1 LTVPADLPGR
11 VLRGERAALARAITL
26 IDRDPLAATAIDAE
40 LAAHTGRAAT
50 VGITG
55 PPGAGKST
63 LVGALLKSAVRR
75 DDRVAVLALDPM
87 SAISGGAVL
96 GDRLRMEHT
105 TADERVFVR
114 SMTADNGAG
123 GLALAT
129 PFAIRALDAAGWP
142 WVIIETVGVGQTEFE
157 IVEAATTAVVVLNPG
172 AGDEVQAV
180 KAGLLEMADVFVI
193 NKADREGTQATRLDL
208 ERTVSQLPHGA
219 WRPPIIETVAS
230 EDRGTDEVW
239 DAINAHR
246 AHLQQAGAMAQR
258 QQRLLRLALR
268 RLVLAQ
274 LERRVDEVMRS
285 DEFSRRVD
293 AVHAGASDLG
303 SAGRALLER
312 VSSRRDSSG
321 H

>member
-1 LTVPADLPGR
+1 LSVPADLPGR

-26 IDRDPLAATAIDAE
+26 IDRDPLAAAAIDAA

-75 DDRVAVLALDPM
+75 DERVAVLALDPM

-114 SMTADNGAG
+114 SMTADSGAG

-142 WVIIETVGVGQTEFE
+142 WVIIETVGVGQIEFE
-157 IVEAATTAVVVLNPG
+157 IVEAATTTVVVLNPG

-208 ERTVSQLPHGA
+208 ERTVSQLPPGA

-230 EDRGTDEVW
+230 EDRGTDDVW
-239 DAINAHR
+239 DAIAAHR
-246 AHLQQAGAMAQR
+246 SHLQQTGTLALR

-268 RLVLAQ
+268 RLVMA
-274 LERRVDEVMRS
+274 EMEDRVDAALDS
-285 DEFSRRVD
+285 AEFSPRVD
-293 AVHAGASDLG
+293 AVHTGTSDLG
-303 SAGRALLER
+303 AAGSELLAR
-312 VSSRRDSSG
+312 VTGR
-321 H
+321 

>member
-1 LTVPADLPGR
+1 VPADLLGR
-11 VLRGERAALARAITL
+11 LLRGDRAALARAITL
-26 IDRDPLAATAIDAE
+26 IDRRPLEAAAIDAV
-40 LAAHTGRAAT
+40 LAPHTGRAAT
-50 VGITG
+50 VGLTG

-63 LVGALLKSAVRR
+63 LVGSLLKAAVRR
-75 DDRVAVLALDPM
+75 DERVAVLALDPM
-87 SAISGGAVL
+87 SALTRGAVL

-142 WVIIETVGVGQTEFE
+142 WVLIETVGVGQTEFE
-157 IVEAATTAVVVLNPG
+157 IVEAATTTVVVLNPG

-180 KAGLLEMADVFVI
+180 KAGLLEMADIFVI

-208 ERTVSQLPHGA
+208 ERTVSHLPHGA
-219 WRPPIIETVAS
+219 WHPPIIETVAS

-239 DAINAHR
+239 EAIAAHR
-246 AHLQQAGAMAQR
+246 SHLQHTGTLVQR

-268 RLVLAQ
+268 RLVMAQ
-274 LERRVDEVMRS
+274 LEGRVEAILKS
-285 DEFSRRVD
+285 PEFAQRID
-293 AVHAGASDLG
+293 AAHSGTTDLG
-303 SAGRALLER
+303 AAGRELLER
-312 VSSRRDSSG
+312 VTRN
-321 H
+321 

>member
-1 LTVPADLPGR
+1 

-26 IDRDPLAATAIDAE
+26 IDRDPLAAAAIDAE

-157 IVEAATTAVVVLNPG
+157 IVEAATTTVVVLNPG

-219 WRPPIIETVAS
+219 WRPPILETVAS

-239 DAINAHR
+239 DAIAAHR
-246 AHLQQAGAMAQR
+246 SHLQQTGAFVQR

-268 RLVLAQ
+268 RLVLAR
-274 LERRVDEVMRS
+274 LEHRVDAVMKS
-285 DEFSRRVD
+285 AEFSARVD
-293 AVHAGASDLG
+293 AVHAGQSDLG
-303 SAGRALLER
+303 AVGTYLLAQVTGR
-312 VSSRRDSSG
+312 
-321 H
+321 

>member
-1 LTVPADLPGR
+1 MAVSADLPGR

-26 IDRDPLAATAIDAE
+26 IDRDPLAAAAIDAE

-63 LVGALLKSAVRR
+63 LVGSLLKAAVRR

-87 SAISGGAVL
+87 SAITGGAVL

-142 WVIIETVGVGQTEFE
+142 WVLIETVGVGQTEFE
-157 IVEAATTAVVVLNPG
+157 IVEAATTTVVVLNPG

-193 NKADREGTQATRLDL
+193 NKADREGTLATRLDL
-208 ERTVSQLPHGA
+208 ERTVSQMPQGA
-219 WRPPIIETVAS
+219 WRPPILETVAS

-239 DAINAHR
+239 SAIAAHR
-246 AHLQQAGAMAQR
+246 AYLQDTGQLLPR

-268 RLVLAQ
+268 RLALAQ
-274 LERRVDEVMRS
+274 IENRVDVVLNS
-285 DEFSRRVD
+285 AEFSRRVD
-293 AVHAGASDLG
+293 AVQSGAAGLG
-303 SAGRALLER
+303 AAGGELLAR
-312 VSSRRDSSG
+312 VCGR
-321 H
+321 

>member
-1 LTVPADLPGR
+1 LTIPADLPVR

-26 IDRDPLAATAIDAE
+26 IDREPLAAAAIDAAI
-40 LAAHTGRAAT
+40 AAHTGRAAT

-63 LVGALLKSAVRR
+63 LVGSLLKSAVRR

-142 WVIIETVGVGQTEFE
+142 WVLIETVGVGQTEFE
-157 IVEAATTAVVVLNPG
+157 IVEAATTTVVVLNPG

-193 NKADREGTQATRLDL
+193 NKADREGTRVTRLDL
-208 ERTVSQLPHGA
+208 ERTVSQLPQGA
-219 WRPPIIETVAS
+219 WRPPILETVAS

-246 AHLQQAGAMAQR
+246 AHLQQTGTLARR

-274 LERRVDEVMRS
+274 LEGRVGAAMNSAEIAQRI
-285 DEFSRRVD
+285 D
-293 AVHAGASDLG
+293 AVQAGTSDLG
-303 SAGRALLER
+303 AAGRDLLSLVTAR
-312 VSSRRDSSG
+312 
-321 H
+321 

>member
-1 LTVPADLPGR
+1 
-11 VLRGERAALARAITL
+11 
-26 IDRDPLAATAIDAE
+26 
-40 LAAHTGRAAT
+40 
-50 VGITG
+50 
-55 PPGAGKST
+55 
-63 LVGALLKSAVRR
+63 
-75 DDRVAVLALDPM
+75 
-87 SAISGGAVL
+87 
-96 GDRLRMEHT
+96 MEHT

-142 WVIIETVGVGQTEFE
+142 WVLIETVGVGQTEFE
-157 IVEAATTAVVVLNPG
+157 IVEAATTTVVVLNPG

-193 NKADREGTQATRLDL
+193 NKADREGTRVTRLDL
-208 ERTVSQLPHGA
+208 ERTVSQLPQGA
-219 WRPPIIETVAS
+219 WRPPILETVAS

-246 AHLQQAGAMAQR
+246 AHLQQTGTLARR

-274 LERRVDEVMRS
+274 LEGRVGAAMNSAEIAQRI
-285 DEFSRRVD
+285 D
-293 AVHAGASDLG
+293 AVQAGTSDLG
-303 SAGRALLER
+303 AAGRDLLSLVTAR
-312 VSSRRDSSG
+312 
-321 H
+321 

>member
-1 LTVPADLPGR
+1 MTVPADLPGR

-26 IDRDPLAATAIDAE
+26 IDRDPLAAAAIDAE

-157 IVEAATTAVVVLNPG
+157 IVEAATTTVVVLNPG

-219 WRPPIIETVAS
+219 WRPPILETVAS
-230 EDRGTDEVW
+230 EDRGIEEVW
-239 DAINAHR
+239 EAIEAHR
-246 AHLQQAGAMAQR
+246 AHLQETGTMAQR

-274 LERRVDEVMRS
+274 LEDRVDALMKS
-285 DEFSRRVD
+285 SEFAARVD
-293 AVHAGASDLG
+293 AVQAGQSDLG
-303 SAGRALLER
+303 AVGGYLLAQITER
-312 VSSRRDSSG
+312 
-321 H
+321 

>member
-1 LTVPADLPGR
+1 LTVPADLLGR
-11 VLRGERAALARAITL
+11 LLRGDRAALARAITL
-26 IDRDPLAATAIDAE
+26 IDRRPLDAVTIDAT
-40 LAAHTGRAAT
+40 LGPHTGRAAT

-63 LVGALLKSAVRR
+63 LVGALLKAAVRR

-142 WVIIETVGVGQTEFE
+142 WVLIETVGVGQTEFE
-157 IVEAATTAVVVLNPG
+157 IVEAATTTVVVLNPG

-208 ERTVSQLPHGA
+208 ERTVHQLPADA
-219 WRPPIIETVAS
+219 WRPPIVETVAS
-230 EDRGTDEVW
+230 EDRGTDAVW
-239 DAINAHR
+239 DAIAAHR
-246 AHLQQAGAMAQR
+246 THLHDTGALAKR

-274 LERRVDEVMRS
+274 LETRLEDSLRS
-285 DEFSRRVD
+285 DELARRID
-293 AVHAGASDLG
+293 AVHAGTSDLG
-303 SAGRALLER
+303 AVGAELLASVTGRQQI
-312 VSSRRDSSG
+312 VD
-321 H
+321 

>member
-1 LTVPADLPGR
+1 MPADLLGR
-11 VLRGERAALARAITL
+11 LLRGDRAALARAITL
-26 IDRDPLAATAIDAE
+26 IDRRPLDAVTIDAT
-40 LAAHTGRAAT
+40 LGPHTGRAAT

-63 LVGALLKSAVRR
+63 LVGALLKAAVRR

-123 GLALAT
+123 GIALAT

-142 WVIIETVGVGQTEFE
+142 WVLIETVGVGQTEFE
-157 IVEAATTAVVVLNPG
+157 IIEAATTTVVVLNPG

-208 ERTVSQLPHGA
+208 ERTVHQLPADA
-219 WRPPIIETVAS
+219 WRPPIVETVAS
-230 EDRGTDEVW
+230 EDRGTDAVW
-239 DAINAHR
+239 DAIAAHR
-246 AHLQQAGAMAQR
+246 THLQQTGTMTQR

-268 RLVLAQ
+268 RLVLTE
-274 LERRVDEVMRS
+274 LES
-285 DEFSRRVD
+285 RVD
-293 AVHAGASDLG
+293 AQLRSSALAEHIDAVHSGTSDLG
-303 SAGRALLER
+303 TAGRELLAR
-312 VSSRRDSSG
+312 VAGR
-321 H
+321 

>member
-1 LTVPADLPGR
+1 LTVPADLLGR
-11 VLRGERAALARAITL
+11 LLRGDRAALARAITL
-26 IDRDPLAATAIDAE
+26 IDRQPLAAAAIDAT
-40 LAAHTGRAAT
+40 LGPHTGRAAT

-63 LVGALLKSAVRR
+63 LVGALLKAAVRR

-142 WVIIETVGVGQTEFE
+142 WVLIETVGVGQTEFE
-157 IVEAATTAVVVLNPG
+157 IVEAATTTVVVLNPG

-208 ERTVSQLPHGA
+208 ERTVHQLPADA
-219 WRPPIIETVAS
+219 WRPPIVETVAS
-230 EDRGTDEVW
+230 EDRGTDDVW
-239 DAINAHR
+239 AAIAAHR
-246 AHLQQAGAMAQR
+246 AWLVRTGAMAHR

-268 RLVLAQ
+268 RLVRAQ
-274 LERRVDEVMRS
+274 LDDRVDAVLES
-285 DEFSRRVD
+285 AEFSQRLD
-293 AVHAGASDLG
+293 AVHAGQADLG
-303 SAGRALLER
+303 AVGEELLARATGR
-312 VSSRRDSSG
+312 
-321 H
+321 

>member
-26 IDRDPLAATAIDAE
+26 IDRDPLAAAAIDAE
-40 LAAHTGRAAT
+40 LAAHTGHAAT

-157 IVEAATTAVVVLNPG
+157 IVEAATTTVVVLNPG

-219 WRPPIIETVAS
+219 WRPPILETVAS

-285 DEFSRRVD
+285 DEFSLRVD

-303 SAGRALLER
+303 SASRALLER
-312 VSSRRDSSG
+312 VSSLRDRSS

>member
-1 LTVPADLPGR
+1 MPVPADLLGR
-11 VLRGERAALARAITL
+11 LLRGDRAALARAITL
-26 IDRDPLAATAIDAE
+26 IDRQPLEAAAIDAV
-40 LAAHTGRAAT
+40 LAPHTGRAAT
-50 VGITG
+50 VGLTG

-63 LVGALLKSAVRR
+63 LVGSLLKSAVRR

-87 SAISGGAVL
+87 SALTRGAVL

-114 SMTADNGAG
+114 SMTADSGAG

-142 WVIIETVGVGQTEFE
+142 WVLIETVGVGQTEFE
-157 IVEAATTAVVVLNPG
+157 VVEAATTTIVVLNPG

-180 KAGLLEMADVFVI
+180 KAGLLEMADIFVI

-208 ERTVSQLPHGA
+208 ERTVSQLPPTA

-239 DAINAHR
+239 AAIAAHR
-246 AHLQQAGAMAQR
+246 AHLVSSGTMARR

-268 RLVLAQ
+268 RLVAAQ
-274 LERRVDEVMRS
+274 LENRIETTLRS
-285 DEFSRRVD
+285 AEFTRLLE
-293 AVHAGASDLG
+293 AVQAGSADLG
-303 SAGRALLER
+303 TAGHELLAS
-312 VSSRRDSSG
+312 VLRR
-321 H
+321 

>member
-1 LTVPADLPGR
+1 LTVPADLLGR
-11 VLRGERAALARAITL
+11 LLRGDRAALARAITL
-26 IDRDPLAATAIDAE
+26 IDRRPLEAAAIDAV
-40 LAAHTGRAAT
+40 LAPHTGRAAT
-50 VGITG
+50 VGLTG

-63 LVGALLKSAVRR
+63 LVGSLLKSAVRR

-87 SAISGGAVL
+87 SALTRGAVL

-142 WVIIETVGVGQTEFE
+142 WVLIETVGVGQTEFE
-157 IVEAATTAVVVLNPG
+157 IVEAATTTVVVLNPG

-180 KAGLLEMADVFVI
+180 KAGLLEMADIFVI
-193 NKADREGTQATRLDL
+193 NKADRAGTQSTRLDL
-208 ERTVSQLPHGA
+208 ERTVGQLPAPA

-239 DAINAHR
+239 DAIAAHR
-246 AHLQQAGAMAQR
+246 AHLRQTGTLAQR

-268 RLVLAQ
+268 RLVAARMEARIESTLGTAEFTRMIAAVQ
-274 LERRVDEVMRS
+274 AGES
-285 DEFSRRVD
+285 DLD
-293 AVHAGASDLG
+293 QAGA
-303 SAGRALLER
+303 ALLAG
-312 VSSRRDSSG
+312 VLSR
-321 H
+321 

>member
-26 IDRDPLAATAIDAE
+26 IDRDPLAAAAIDAE

-157 IVEAATTAVVVLNPG
+157 IVEAATTTVVVLNPG

-208 ERTVSQLPHGA
+208 ERTVSQLPPGA
-219 WRPPIIETVAS
+219 WRPPILETVAS

-239 DAINAHR
+239 DAIAAHR
-246 AHLQQAGAMAQR
+246 AHLQQTGAMAER

-274 LERRVDEVMRS
+274 LAS
-285 DEFSRRVD
+285 RVD
-293 AVHAGASDLG
+293 AVMRSEEFARRVDVVHAGTSNLGAVGAELLASVT
-303 SAGRALLER
+303 GR
-312 VSSRRDSSG
+312 
-321 H
+321 

>member
-26 IDRDPLAATAIDAE
+26 IDRDPLAAVAIDAA
-40 LAAHTGRAAT
+40 LAAHAGRAAT
-50 VGITG
+50 VGVTG

-63 LVGALLKSAVRR
+63 LVGSLLKVAVRR
-75 DDRVAVLALDPM
+75 DERVAVLALDPI

-157 IVEAATTAVVVLNPG
+157 IVEAATTTVVVLNPG

-193 NKADREGTQATRLDL
+193 NKADREGTQTTRLDL

-219 WRPPIIETVAS
+219 WRPPILETVAS
-230 EDRGTDEVW
+230 DDCGTDEVW
-239 DAINAHR
+239 DAISEHR
-246 AHLQQAGAMAQR
+246 AHLQQTGTMAQR

-274 LERRVDEVMRS
+274 FESRVDAAMRS
-285 DEFSRRVD
+285 DEFSRCVD
-293 AVHAGASDLG
+293 AVHAGMSDLG
-303 SAGRALLER
+303 TEGRKLFLGVA
-312 VSSRRDSSG
+312 RR
-321 H
+321 

>member
-26 IDRDPLAATAIDAE
+26 IDREPLAAAAIDAA
-40 LAAHTGRAAT
+40 LAARTGRAAT

-87 SAISGGAVL
+87 SALTRGAVL

-114 SMTADNGAG
+114 SMTADIGAG

-157 IVEAATTAVVVLNPG
+157 IVEAAATTVVVLNPG

-208 ERTVSQLPHGA
+208 ERTVSQMPPGA

-239 DAINAHR
+239 DAIGAHR
-246 AHLQQAGAMAQR
+246 AHLQQTGEMAQR

-268 RLVLAQ
+268 RLVIAQ
-274 LERRVDEVMRS
+274 LES
-285 DEFSRRVD
+285 RVD
-293 AVHAGASDLG
+293 AVMRSEEFARRVAAVHAGTSDLG
-303 SAGRALLER
+303 TEGRELLASVAGR
-312 VSSRRDSSG
+312 
-321 H
+321 

>member
-1 LTVPADLPGR
+1 MPVPADLLGR
-11 VLRGERAALARAITL
+11 LLRGDRAALARAITL
-26 IDRDPLAATAIDAE
+26 IDRQPLEATAIDAV
-40 LAAHTGRAAT
+40 LAPHTGRAAT
-50 VGITG
+50 VGLTG

-63 LVGALLKSAVRR
+63 LVGSLLKSAVRR

-87 SAISGGAVL
+87 SALTRGAVL

-142 WVIIETVGVGQTEFE
+142 WVLIETVGVGQTEFE
-157 IVEAATTAVVVLNPG
+157 VVEAATTTIVVLNPG

-180 KAGLLEMADVFVI
+180 KAGLLEMADIFVI

-208 ERTVSQLPHGA
+208 ERTVSQLPPTA

-239 DAINAHR
+239 AAIAAHR
-246 AHLQQAGAMAQR
+246 AHLVSSGTMARR

-268 RLVLAQ
+268 RLVAAQ
-274 LERRVDEVMRS
+274 LENRIETTLRS
-285 DEFSRRVD
+285 AEFTRLLE
-293 AVHAGASDLG
+293 AVQAGSADLG
-303 SAGRALLER
+303 TAGHELLAS
-312 VSSRRDSSG
+312 VLRR
-321 H
+321 

>member
-1 LTVPADLPGR
+1 MTVPAELLARLLAGD
-11 VLRGERAALARAITL
+11 RAALARAITL
-26 IDRDPLAATAIDAE
+26 IDRQPLAAAAIDAV
-40 LAAHTGRAAT
+40 LASRTGRAAT

-63 LVGALLKSAVRR
+63 LVGALLKSAVARN
-75 DDRVAVLALDPM
+75 DRVAVLALDPM
-87 SAISGGAVL
+87 SALTGGAVL
-96 GDRLRMEHT
+96 GDRMRMEHT

-142 WVIIETVGVGQTEFE
+142 WVLIETVGVGQTEFE
-157 IVEAATTAVVVLNPG
+157 IVEAATTTVVVVNPG

-208 ERTVSQLPHGA
+208 ERTVHQLAAGA
-219 WRPPIIETVAS
+219 WRPQIIETVAS
-230 EDRGTDEVW
+230 EDRGIEDVW
-239 DAINAHR
+239 AAILAHR
-246 AHLQQAGAMAQR
+246 QHLIATGALAQR

-268 RLVLAQ
+268 RLVLAE
-274 LERRVDEVMRS
+274 LD
-285 DEFSRRVD
+285 RRVD
-293 AVHAGASDLG
+293 AQLRSGEFSRLVDEVQAGTSDFG
-303 SAGRALLER
+303 QAGRALLAS
-312 VSSRRDSSG
+312 VTAV
-321 H
+321 

>member
-1 LTVPADLPGR
+1 MTVPADLPGR

-26 IDRDPLAATAIDAE
+26 IDRDPLAAAAIDAE

-50 VGITG
+50 VGVTG

-63 LVGALLKSAVRR
+63 LVGALLKAAVRR

-157 IVEAATTAVVVLNPG
+157 IVEAATTTVVVLNPG

-219 WRPPIIETVAS
+219 WRPPILETVAS

-239 DAINAHR
+239 DAIVAHR
-246 AHLQQAGAMAQR
+246 THLQQPGTFVQR

-274 LERRVDEVMRS
+274 VEHRVDAVMKS
-285 DEFSRRVD
+285 AEFSTRVD
-293 AVHAGASDLG
+293 AVHAGQSDLG
-303 SAGRALLER
+303 AVGSELLARATAR
-312 VSSRRDSSG
+312 
-321 H
+321 

>member
-1 LTVPADLPGR
+1 LTVPPDLAGR

-26 IDRDPLAATAIDAE
+26 IDREPLAAAAIDSA

-63 LVGALLKSAVRR
+63 LVGSLLKSAVRR
-75 DDRVAVLALDPM
+75 DERVAVLALDPM
-87 SAISGGAVL
+87 SALTRGAVL

-142 WVIIETVGVGQTEFE
+142 WVLIETVGVGQTEFE
-157 IVEAATTAVVVLNPG
+157 VVEAAATTVVVLNPG

-208 ERTVSQLPHGA
+208 ERTVSQSPHGA

-230 EDRGTDEVW
+230 EDRGTDHVW
-239 DAINAHR
+239 GAINAHR
-246 AHLQQAGAMAQR
+246 VHLQETGQLVQR

-274 LERRVDEVMRS
+274 LETSVEAFMRT
-285 DEFSRRVD
+285 DEFSRCVD
-293 AVHAGASDLG
+293 AVHAGTSDL
-303 SAGRALLER
+303 STAGRKLLAHVAGR
-312 VSSRRDSSG
+312 
-321 H
+321 

>member
-1 LTVPADLPGR
+1 MVPADLPGR

-26 IDRDPLAATAIDAE
+26 IDRDPLAAAAIDAE

-157 IVEAATTAVVVLNPG
+157 IVEAATTTVVVLNPG

-208 ERTVSQLPHGA
+208 ERTVSQLPPGA
-219 WRPPIIETVAS
+219 WRPPILEAVAS

-239 DAINAHR
+239 RAIATHR
-246 AHLQQAGAMAQR
+246 AHLQQTGAMAQR

-274 LERRVDEVMRS
+274 LESRVDAVMQS
-285 DEFSRRVD
+285 EEFARRVD
-293 AVHAGASDLG
+293 AVHAGTSNLGVVGAELQASVT
-303 SAGRALLER
+303 GR
-312 VSSRRDSSG
+312 
-321 H
+321 

>member
-1 LTVPADLPGR
+1 LTVPVELLARLLAGD
-11 VLRGERAALARAITL
+11 RAALARAITL
-26 IDRDPLAATAIDAE
+26 IDRQPLAAAAIDAV
-40 LAAHTGRAAT
+40 LASRTGRAAT

-63 LVGALLKSAVRR
+63 LVGALLKSAVARN
-75 DDRVAVLALDPM
+75 DRVAVLALDPM
-87 SAISGGAVL
+87 SALTGGAVL
-96 GDRLRMEHT
+96 GDRMRMEHT

-142 WVIIETVGVGQTEFE
+142 WVLIETVGVGQTEFE
-157 IVEAATTAVVVLNPG
+157 IVEAATTTVVVVNPG

-208 ERTVSQLPHGA
+208 ERTVHQLPPGA
-219 WRPPIIETVAS
+219 WRPPIVETVAS
-230 EDRGTDEVW
+230 EDRGTNEVW
-239 DAINAHR
+239 DAIAAHR
-246 AHLQQAGAMAQR
+246 AHLQQTDSLASR

-268 RLVLAQ
+268 RLVLAE
-274 LERRVDEVMRS
+274 LDK
-285 DEFSRRVD
+285 RVD
-293 AVHAGASDLG
+293 AQLRSDDFSRLVNAVQAGTSDLG
-303 SAGRALLER
+303 QAGRELLASVTGR
-312 VSSRRDSSG
+312 
-321 H
+321 